1 MDQTLDDKYT
11 YTLLMK
17 TQPVILAGGSGTRLW
32 PLSRS
37 THPKQFLPLLD
48 GLTLLDSTL
57 ARLKGNSSGETVL
70 SPLVICNKE
79 SRFFVAEHFR
89 KAGIDDGQII
99 LEPCGR
105 NTAPALT
112 LAALHIQE
120 TVDDAVMFV
129 SPSDNLITDI
139 KAFNQ
144 SAGIAIQH
152 ARDGHIV
159 TLGISPSYPETGF
172 GYIKLGKSLHHSGS
186 DMVCYINQFVEKPD
200 SEKAQSYIDE
210 GGYLWNSGMFVLKAS
225 VWIENIKIFQP
236 EIFKQCQL
244 AYQQLHIDGYFC
256 WIGEEAF
263 SQCPSDSIDY
273 TVMEKLTKSESP
285 KHPIVVKLDAGWSDV
300 GSWSTFWEVQDKDSS
315 GNVLKGDAM
324 ALDTRDSLIFSSSRR
339 GSTVG
344 VDNLIV
350 VETKDAVL
358 IVDKDKTQDVKAV
371 IEHLQQA
378 DREELK
384 YHREVHR
391 PWGTYDTVDT
401 GYRFMVKR
409 IVVKPGASLS
419 LQMHHHRAEHW
430 IVVKGTAKVTRG
442 EEVFLLSE
450 NESTYISIGQ
460 KHRLENPGN
469 IPLEIIEV
477 QSGAYLNEDD
487 IVRFEDVYNR
497 VES

>member
-1 MDQTLDDKYT
+1 
-11 YTLLMK
+11 MK

-37 THPKQFLPLLD
+37 THPKQFLPLLED
-48 GLTLLDSTL
+48 STLLDSSID
-57 ARLKGNSSGETVL
+57 RLQGISMDEPVL
-70 SPLVICNKE
+70 SPLVICNQE
-79 SRFFVAEHFR
+79 NRFFVAEHFR
-89 KAGIDDGQII
+89 KANIDDGQII

-105 NTAPALT
+105 STAPALT
-112 LAALHIQE
+112 LAALHILE
-120 TVDDAVMFV
+120 TGSDAVMFV
-129 SPSDNLITDI
+129 SPSDHIIAD
-139 KAFNQ
+139 KSAFDK
-144 SAGIAIQH
+144 SAEIAIQY
-152 ARDGHIV
+152 ALESHIV
-159 TLGISPSYPETGF
+159 TLGILPSYAETGF
-172 GYIKLGKSLHHSGS
+172 GYIRLGKNLRHAKS
-186 DMVCYINQFVEKPD
+186 DQVYYLNHFVEKPD
-200 SEKAQSYIDE
+200 SEKAQSYLDT
-210 GGYLWNSGMFVLKAS
+210 GNYLWNSGMFILKAS
-225 VWIENIKIFQP
+225 VWIENIKLFQP
-236 EIFKQCQL
+236 EVLKQCQL

-256 WIGEEAF
+256 WIDEKAF
-263 SQCPSDSIDY
+263 SKCPSDSIDY

-300 GSWSTFWEVQDKDSS
+300 GSWSTFWDVQDKDGS

-324 ALDTRDSLIFSSSRR
+324 ALDTRDSLIFSSSRLV
-339 GSTVG
+339 STVG

-358 IVDKDKTQDVKAV
+358 IVDKDKTQDVKSV
-371 IEHLQQA
+371 IEQLQQA
-378 DREELK
+378 DREELD

-442 EEVFLLSE
+442 DEVFLLSE

-497 VES
+497 VKS

>member
-1 MDQTLDDKYT
+1 MYV
-11 YTLLMK
+11 
-17 TQPVILAGGSGTRLW
+17 QPVILAGGSGTRLW

-48 GLTLLDSTL
+48 GSTLLDSTL
-57 ARLKGNSSGETVL
+57 ARLKGYGRGETIL
-70 SPLVICNKE
+70 SPLVISNKE

-112 LAALHIQE
+112 LAALHILE
-120 TVDDAVMFV
+120 TGSDAVMFV
-129 SPSDNLITDI
+129 SPSDHIVTDNP
-139 KAFNQ
+139 AFKE
-144 SAGIAIQH
+144 SSEAAIQH
-152 ARDGHIV
+152 ALDGHIV
-159 TLGISPSYPETGF
+159 TMGILPSYPETGF
-172 GYIKLGKSLHHSGS
+172 GYIKLGKSVHHADS
-186 DMVCYINQFVEKPD
+186 DLVYYLNHFVEKPD
-200 SEKAQSYIDE
+200 LDTAQSYIDT
-210 GGYLWNSGMFVLKAS
+210 GNYLWNSGMFILKAS
-225 VWIENIKIFQP
+225 VWIENIKLFQP
-236 EIFKQCQL
+236 EILKQCQL
-244 AYQQLHIDGYFC
+244 AYQALQIDGYFC
-256 WIGEEAF
+256 WIDEKAF

-273 TVMEKLTKSESP
+273 TVMEKLTNSESP

-300 GSWSTFWEVQDKDSS
+300 GSWSTFWDVQDKDGS
-315 GNVLKGDAM
+315 GNVLKGDAL
-324 ALDTRDSLIFSSSRR
+324 ALDTRDSLIFSSSRLV
-339 GSTVG
+339 STVG

-378 DREELK
+378 DREELN

-442 EEVFLLSE
+442 DEVFLLSE

-487 IVRFEDVYNR
+487 IVRFEDAYNR
-497 VES
+497 VKS